1 MGTGCQRSS
10 TLSTVDQQTSH
21 LQVWKGLE
29 SSDGNV
35 RFPFKAGSSSV
46 MISIEVHEFC
56 SLLDSGA
63 AVTVVNA
70 EVWQTYLHHHAHLNF
85 KSLELESV
93 TSVDGLNSQI
103 FRFEAFFLKYF
114 SYDVENSVIF
124 PCVCW
129 NIFTH
134 KFSCLTIFNL
144 FKSFHFR
151 ISKNIEKPL

>member
-29 SSDGNV
+29 NSDGNV

-63 AVTVVNA
+63 AVTAVNT

-103 FRFEAFFLKYF
+103 FRFEAFFSEIFFLRCDSLEIFFKNFALK
-114 SYDVENSVIF
+114 SISGIV
-124 PCVCW
+124 
-129 NIFTH
+129 TG
-134 KFSCLTIFNL
+134 KFSDFSMCLFGTYLRTNFNV
-144 FKSFHFR
+144 
-151 ISKNIEKPL
+151 

>member
-1 MGTGCQRSS
+1 M
-10 TLSTVDQQTSH
+10 
-21 LQVWKGLE
+21 E
-29 SSDGNV
+29 NSDGNV

-85 KSLELESV
+85 KSPELESV

-124 PCVCW
+124 PCVCLEHIYAQ
-129 NIFTH
+129 IFM
-134 KFSCLTIFNL
+134 FNHSQFIQVL
-144 FKSFHFR
+144 S
-151 ISKNIEKPL
+151 L